1 MKPNFSSRGTKT
13 VAPIL
18 PKFGTSSVG
27 KLDKKRRIASILHR
41 IPSKGNIRWID
52 LIVDK
57 GLYEANHLSKKVG
70 PRQDLNRVSMAIKR
84 IKRNSTANLGGVVEV
99 PDLQNIIVNAM
110 NAVNQNL
117 TFEFAALTKI
127 PPILC
132 IRLVSVSFQR
142 VKRSRTTLETFA
154 NDTR

>member
-1 MKPNFSSRGTKT
+1 LKPNFSRRGTNT
-13 VAPIL
+13 VAPML
-18 PKFGTSSVG
+18 PKSGTGSADE
-27 KLDKKRRIASILHR
+27 LDEKRRKASIIHP

-52 LIVDK
+52 PIDK
-57 GLYEANHLSKKVG
+57 RLYEANHLSKKVG
-70 PRQDLNRVSMAIKR
+70 PRQDLNRVSMVIEG
-84 IKRNSTANLGGVVEV
+84 IKRNLTANLGGVVEV
-99 PDLQNIIVNAM
+99 PDLQNVLVNAM

-117 TFEFAALTKI
+117 AFEFAALTKI

-154 NDTR
+154 NDRR